1 MQDKALN
8 QLFIKNRKKLREKI
22 EPGTIVL
29 MFSNDPMRR
38 NGDQFFRFRQDSN
51 MFYMTGIDQ
60 PHTILLLSGEN
71 EKNDILFLEET
82 TEISRVW
89 EGEKLTP
96 EEGSELSGIENV
108 KSVQSFEKI
117 LASQLKTVKTVY
129 FDLPEELSQKESFS
143 QTMRY
148 FKSFRQK
155 FPFHSVKSVRSYL
168 TNLRMIKEPEEIE
181 LIRRAIKITEKAFRR
196 AAAAVAPGTNEKEI
210 EALLSYEFTINHT
223 NGHAFDPVVASGS
236 NACVLHY
243 VKNNMEMKDGT
254 MLLMDFGAEYKNYA
268 ADISRT
274 LPVSG
279 TFSSRQKDVYLAVL
293 EVMEKAIRNIVP
305 GKTVAEI
312 NRQVSEWLIEKH
324 IELGIYKRSDLE
336 AQGKALW
343 KKYFPHGVSHF
354 MGLDVHDCGSKVR
367 ELEPGMVLTCEPGIY
382 IAEEGIGVR
391 IEDDILVGKN
401 APENLSIGIPKSAEE
416 IEDLMH

>member
-22 EPGTIVL
+22 EPGAIVF
-29 MFSNDPMRR
+29 MFSNDQMRR
-38 NGDQFFRFRQDSN
+38 NGDQFFRYRQDSN

-60 PHTILLLSGEN
+60 PNTILLLSGEN
-71 EKNDILFLEET
+71 EKDDILFLEET
-82 TEISRVW
+82 TETSRVW

-108 KSVQSFEKI
+108 ENVQSFEKI

-129 FDLPEELSQKESFS
+129 FDLPEELSHKATFS

-155 FPFHSVKSVRSYL
+155 FPFHSVKSLRSYL
-168 TNLRMIKEPEEIE
+168 TELRMIKEPEEIE
-181 LIRRAIKITEKAFRR
+181 MIRRATKITEKAFRR
-196 AAAAVAPGTNEKEI
+196 AAAAIAPGTNEKEI
-210 EALLSYEFTINHT
+210 EALLSYEFTINHI

-243 VKNNMEMKDGT
+243 VKNNMEMKAGT

-279 TFSSRQKDVYLAVL
+279 TFSSRQKEVYLAVL
-293 EVMEKAIRNIVP
+293 DVMEKAIRSIVP

-324 IELGIYKRSDLE
+324 IELGIYKRSELE
-336 AQGKALW
+336 ARGKALW

-367 ELEPGMVLTCEPGIY
+367 ELEPGMVLSCEPGIY

-401 APENLSIGIPKSAEE
+401 APENLSSGFPKSTEE

>member
-22 EPGTIVL
+22 EPGAIVL
-29 MFSNDPMRR
+29 MFSNDQMRR
-38 NGDQFFRFRQDSN
+38 NGDQFFRYRQNSN

-60 PHTILLLSGEN
+60 PNTILLLSGEN
-71 EKNDILFLEET
+71 EKDDILFLEET
-82 TEISRVW
+82 TETSRVW

-108 KSVQSFEKI
+108 ENVQSFEKI

-129 FDLPEELSQKESFS
+129 FDLPEELSHKATFS

-155 FPFHSVKSVRSYL
+155 FPFHSVKSLRSYL
-168 TNLRMIKEPEEIE
+168 TELRMIKEPEEIE
-181 LIRRAIKITEKAFRR
+181 MIRRATKITEKAFRR
-196 AAAAVAPGTNEKEI
+196 AAAAIAPGTNEKEI
-210 EALLSYEFTINHT
+210 EALLSYEFTINHI

-243 VKNNMEMKDGT
+243 VKNNMEMKAGT

-279 TFSSRQKDVYLAVL
+279 TFSSRQKEVYLAVL
-293 EVMEKAIRNIVP
+293 EVMEKAIRSILP

-324 IELGIYKRSDLE
+324 IELGIYKRSELE
-336 AQGKALW
+336 ARGKALW

-367 ELEPGMVLTCEPGIY
+367 ELEPGMVLSCEPGIY

-401 APENLSIGIPKSAEE
+401 APENLSSGFPKSTEE

>member
-22 EPGTIVL
+22 EPGAIVL
-29 MFSNDPMRR
+29 MFSNDQMRR
-38 NGDQFFRFRQDSN
+38 NGDQFFRYRQDSN

-60 PHTILLLSGEN
+60 PNTILLLSGEN
-71 EKNDILFLEET
+71 EKDDILFLEET
-82 TEISRVW
+82 TETSRVW

-108 KSVQSFEKI
+108 ENVQSFEKI

-129 FDLPEELSQKESFS
+129 FDLPEELSHKATFS

-155 FPFHSVKSVRSYL
+155 FPFHSVKSLRSYL
-168 TNLRMIKEPEEIE
+168 TELRMIKEPEEIE
-181 LIRRAIKITEKAFRR
+181 MIRRATKITEKAFRR
-196 AAAAVAPGTNEKEI
+196 AAAAIAPGTNEKEI
-210 EALLSYEFTINHT
+210 EALLSYEFTINHI

-243 VKNNMEMKDGT
+243 VKNNMEMKAGT

-279 TFSSRQKDVYLAVL
+279 TFSSRQKEVYLAVL
-293 EVMEKAIRNIVP
+293 DVMEKAIRSIVP

-324 IELGIYKRSDLE
+324 IELGIYKRSELE
-336 AQGKALW
+336 ARGKALW

-367 ELEPGMVLTCEPGIY
+367 ELEPGMVLSCEPGIY

-401 APENLSIGIPKSAEE
+401 APENLSSGFPKSTEE